1 MTTSIDLSRFVRPG
15 DTVLVG
21 QGAGEPRSLV
31 EALIEQ
37 RHAIG
42 PISVFIGGSY
52 TGLLRPEHADGL
64 RFRAIGGVGTT
75 SALTRA
81 GVVDVVPIHLG
92 TIPHLISSGRLNVD
106 VVFVQ
111 LSEAGVDGKHSLG
124 LIADYL
130 QAAIATARVTI
141 AEVNPR
147 VPFTHGDTAVDA
159 AKIAAIV
166 PDDRAL
172 IELPP
177 RTIRDEDRAIARLVA
192 ALVPDG
198 ATVQVGVGATP
209 DAVLAELR
217 GHRDLGVHTGL
228 LTEAVVDLIECGAVT
243 NSRKEIDASS
253 VVAGHLLGSDRL
265 YRWADDNPALQMR
278 PVTYTHNPVVLG
290 SFASFF
296 AVNSAIEVDLTGQI
310 NAEMVDGRH
319 VGTIGGQG
327 AFARAA
333 LMSANGR
340 SIIALPSTARG
351 GAVSRIVAR
360 LADGVV
366 STPRSDADVIVTEHG
381 VADLRGQST
390 HERATRLIAI
400 AHPDHREELER
411 GVKQ

>member
-1 MTTSIDLSRFVRPG
+1 MTTIDLSQFVRPG

-31 EALIEQ
+31 EALIAQ
-37 RHAIG
+37 RHALG
-42 PISVFIGGSY
+42 LISVFIGGSY
-52 TGLLRPEHADGL
+52 TGLLRAEHADAL

-81 GVVDVVPIHLG
+81 GVVEIVPIHLG
-92 TIPHLISSGRLNVD
+92 TIPELISSGRLNVD

-111 LSEAGVDGKHSLG
+111 LSEADGNGRHSLG

-147 VPFTHGDTAVDA
+147 VPYTHGDTAVDA
-159 AKIAAIV
+159 AKLAAV
-166 PDDRAL
+166 VRDDRAL

-177 RTIRDEDRAIARLVA
+177 RTVRDEDRAIARFVA

-217 GHRDLGVHTGL
+217 GHHDLGVHTGL
-228 LTEAVVDLIECGAVT
+228 LTEAVVDLVECGAVT
-243 NSRKEIDASS
+243 NARKEIDSTS

-278 PVTYTHNPVVLG
+278 PVTYTHNAAVLG
-290 SFASFF
+290 SFQSFF

-319 VGTIGGQG
+319 IGTIGGQG

-333 LMSANGR
+333 ITSANGR
-340 SIIALPSTARG
+340 SIIALPSTAKR
-351 GAVSRIVAR
+351 GAVSRLVVR

-366 STPRSDADVIVTEHG
+366 STPRSDADVIVTEYG

-390 HERATRLIAI
+390 HERAKRLIAI
-400 AHPDHREELER
+400 AHPDHREQLER
-411 GVKQ
+411 AVTL